1 MSKGKRYDEPKL
13 NLKKVF
19 AVVIAIIVFIMFMVI
34 LMGIINKDKEQGKIV
49 SKDYVTILENNKW
62 GVMDSNGN
70 IIIDPA
76 YEEMMIIP
84 NRKKDIFLCIYDVN
98 YQTGEY
104 KTKVLNSQNQEIFT
118 QYEQIEAI
126 ANQDINGNV
135 LYDENVL

>member
-98 YQTGEY
+98 YQTG
-104 KTKVLNSQNQEIFT
+104 
-118 QYEQIEAI
+118 
-126 ANQDINGNV
+126 
-135 LYDENVL
+135 